1 VGDKV
6 FRVAVVP
13 AQMPAHVRPV
23 GRARAP
29 VAAAARARIP
39 GLQRNPERPA
49 RQVEDGRP
57 LAFVFHCFGGY
68 IHWQP
73 CQTAAGRRGFSGR
86 NTMSSKAPRFVPS
99 IRLARY
105 DVINKKGEDLGQV
118 QTFVVDMSEGIIA
131 FALVAFGGFLGIS
144 DKWFAIPWEALKW
157 HPTTNKFVLSMSEKV
172 LKEAPGMDKD
182 LWVEEIEKWQEERDL
197 NLLDRYY
204 THHGY
209 ESYKGIVQERI
220 TSRGR
225 HKVDAKFEINKD
237 KAGEFRF
244 RMVAVNG
251 EVIAVSEGYTTK
263 DNVLNGIA
271 SVKTNAAAAVIEDN
285 TL

>member
-1 VGDKV
+1 MTGAVGDKV

-172 LKEAPGMDKD
+172 LKEAPGMD
-182 LWVEEIEKWQEERDL
+182 ERRPTL
-197 NLLDRYY
+197 SESQQRCFVVVARVPSSQAAIGHSK
-204 THHGY
+204 THFSEPASHAG
-209 ESYKGIVQERI
+209 SPAQSDSWSSVLQ
-220 TSRGR
+220 SRLR
-225 HKVDAKFEINKD
+225 ACC
-237 KAGEFRF
+237 
-244 RMVAVNG
+244 
-251 EVIAVSEGYTTK
+251 
-263 DNVLNGIA
+263 LQ
-271 SVKTNAAAAVIEDN
+271 
-285 TL
+285 